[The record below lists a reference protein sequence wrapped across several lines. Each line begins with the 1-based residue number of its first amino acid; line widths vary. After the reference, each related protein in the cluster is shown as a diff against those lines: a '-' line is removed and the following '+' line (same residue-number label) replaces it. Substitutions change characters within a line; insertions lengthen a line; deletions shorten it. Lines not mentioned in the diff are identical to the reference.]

1 MVGGLPRWLSGKESA
16 CNAGNAGSTPESG
29 RSPGGGNG
37 NHSSILAWKI
47 PDRGLWWAI
56 VHGIAHRARHN
67 WACTC
72 SLGLS
77 VLICLQVWGPGFRVR
92 LGKLIHSSRET
103 WEKLSRKKWSLGT
116 WKHLQVIKVG
126 QQGSPDPGRDVFILQ
141 KVRMRTKGPFS
152 SIFKQQRFFPS
163 SFRRE
168 EEATASF
175 SCIGGEKN
183 HSSLRYRLRNVY
195 V

>member
-1 MVGGLPRWLSGKESA
+1 MATTLVFLPGKFQTGELQSMGLHIESDITEHVHA
-16 CNAGNAGSTPESG
+16 VLG
-29 RSPGGGNG
+29 R
-37 NHSSILAWKI
+37 
-47 PDRGLWWAI
+47 
-56 VHGIAHRARHN
+56 
-67 WACTC
+67 
-72 SLGLS
+72 S
-77 VLICLQVWGPGFRVR
+77 VLICLQVWGPAFRVR

-116 WKHLQVIKVG
+116 WKHLQVVKVG
-126 QQGSPDPGRDVFILQ
+126 HQGSPDPGRDVFTLQ

-152 SIFKQQRFFPS
+152 PIFKQQRFFPP

-168 EEATASF
+168 GEATASF
-175 SCIGGEKN
+175 SCIGGEKI